1 MEFHYTVMYDDKV
14 KAWSVE
20 PDPSMYYSDGNIYNR
35 DMSDDPFPHT
45 IYPGWFYPE
54 EGSAEEALDMQLFTA
69 LQSACH
75 TLPVPEEV
83 S

>member
-20 PDPSMYYSDGNIYNR
+20 PDPSMFYPDGNMYSK
-35 DMSDDPFPHT
+35 DVW
-45 IYPGWFYPE
+45 PGWSVPM
-54 EGSAEEALDMQLFTA
+54 EGSSEEALDYWLYLT
-69 LQSACH
+69 LQSIVH
-75 TLPVPEEV
+75 TFPVPEEV